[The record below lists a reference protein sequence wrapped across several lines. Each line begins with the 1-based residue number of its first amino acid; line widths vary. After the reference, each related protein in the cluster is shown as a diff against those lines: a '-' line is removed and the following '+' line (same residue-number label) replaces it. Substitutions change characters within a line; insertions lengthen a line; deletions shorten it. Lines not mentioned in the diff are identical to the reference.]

1 MSRERVLVKIGGS
14 LAEDRQALS
23 ELCSAL
29 AEFSRSGADL
39 ALVHGGGKEI
49 NRSLELLAEKPRFE
63 GGLRVTDEPA
73 MKMVEMALSGWVN
86 KEFVRLLLGEGC
98 RAVGVSGVD
107 AGQLLADRRGGV
119 PDLGRVGKIRR
130 ADGSLVEYL
139 WAGGYLPVVSPVSN
153 DAEWRP
159 LNINA
164 DEAASALAVA
174 LKADKLLFVSDVPGV
189 MRDGAVI
196 PELDEARIAKLVEEG
211 VISGGMIPKTRSCLE
226 GIAAGIGEVH
236 ICGWNGR
243 DGFLDQLSGAR
254 NGGTI
259 IR

>member
-1 MSRERVLVKIGGS
+1 MAKTRVLVKIGGS
-14 LAEDRQALS
+14 LAEDRRALS

-49 NRSLELLAEKPRFE
+49 NRNLELLAEKPRFE

-73 MKMVEMALSGWVN
+73 MKMVEMTLSGWVN
-86 KEFVRLLLGEGC
+86 KELVRLLLGEGC
-98 RAVGVSGVD
+98 RAVGISGVD
-107 AGQLLADRRGGV
+107 GGQFVARKRGGT
-119 PDLGRVGKIRR
+119 PDLGRVGKIVS
-130 ADGSLVEYL
+130 ADGALVEHL
-139 WAGGYLPVVSPVSN
+139 WAGGWLPVVSPVSN
-153 DAEWRP
+153 DDERRP

-189 MRDGAVI
+189 MRDGETI
-196 PELDEARIAKLVEEG
+196 PELDEAKIAKLVEEG

-254 NGGTI
+254 NRGTI

>member
-1 MSRERVLVKIGGS
+1 MAKTRVLVKIGGS
-14 LAEDRQALS
+14 LAEDRRALS

-49 NRSLELLAEKPRFE
+49 NRNLELLAEKPRFE

-73 MKMVEMALSGWVN
+73 MKMVEMTLSGWVN
-86 KEFVRLLLGEGC
+86 KELVRLLLGEGC
-98 RAVGVSGVD
+98 RAVGISGVD
-107 AGQLLADRRGGV
+107 GGQFVARKRGGT
-119 PDLGRVGKIRR
+119 PDLGRVGKIVS
-130 ADGSLVEYL
+130 ADGALVEHL
-139 WAGGYLPVVSPVSN
+139 WAGGWLPVVSPVSN
-153 DAEWRP
+153 DDERRP

-174 LKADKLLFVSDVPGV
+174 LKADRLLFVSDVPGV
-189 MRDGAVI
+189 MRDGEVI
-196 PELDEARIAKLVEEG
+196 PELDEAKIAKLVEEG

-254 NGGTI
+254 NRGTI

>member
-1 MSRERVLVKIGGS
+1 MAKTRVLVKIGGS
-14 LAEDRQALS
+14 LAEDRRALS

-49 NRSLELLAEKPRFE
+49 NRNLELLAEKPRFE

-73 MKMVEMALSGWVN
+73 MKMVEMTLSGWVN
-86 KEFVRLLLGEGC
+86 KELVRLLLGEGC
-98 RAVGVSGVD
+98 RAVGISGVD
-107 AGQLLADRRGGV
+107 GGQFVARKRGGT
-119 PDLGRVGKIRR
+119 PDLGRVGKIVS
-130 ADGSLVEYL
+130 ADGALVEHL
-139 WAGGYLPVVSPVSN
+139 WAGGWLPVVSPVSN
-153 DAEWRP
+153 DDERRP

-174 LKADKLLFVSDVPGV
+174 LKADRLLFVSDVPGV
-189 MRDGAVI
+189 MRDGETI
-196 PELDEARIAKLVEEG
+196 PELDEAKIAKLVEEG

-243 DGFLDQLSGAR
+243 DGFLDQLSGAK

>member
-1 MSRERVLVKIGGS
+1 MAKTRVLVKIGGS
-14 LAEDRQALS
+14 LAEDRRALS

-49 NRSLELLAEKPRFE
+49 NRNLELLAEKPRFE

-73 MKMVEMALSGWVN
+73 MKMVEMTLSGWVN
-86 KEFVRLLLGEGC
+86 KELVRLLLGEGC
-98 RAVGVSGVD
+98 RAVGISGVD
-107 AGQLLADRRGGV
+107 GGQFVARKRGGT
-119 PDLGRVGKIRR
+119 PDLGRVGRIVS
-130 ADGSLVEYL
+130 ADGALVEHL
-139 WAGGYLPVVSPVSN
+139 WAGGWLPVVSPVSN
-153 DAEWRP
+153 DDERRP

-174 LKADKLLFVSDVPGV
+174 LKADRLLFVSDVPGV
-189 MRDGAVI
+189 MRDGETI
-196 PELDEARIAKLVEEG
+196 PELDEAKIAKLVEEG

-243 DGFLDQLSGAR
+243 DGFLGQISGAK

>member
-1 MSRERVLVKIGGS
+1 MAKTRVLVKIGGS
-14 LAEDRQALS
+14 LAEDRRALS

-49 NRSLELLAEKPRFE
+49 NRNLELLAEKPRFE

-73 MKMVEMALSGWVN
+73 MKMVEMTLSGWVN
-86 KEFVRLLLGEGC
+86 KELVRLLLGEGC
-98 RAVGVSGVD
+98 RAVGISGVD
-107 AGQLLADRRGGV
+107 GGQFVARKRGGT
-119 PDLGRVGKIRR
+119 PDLGRVGKIVS
-130 ADGSLVEYL
+130 ADGALVEHL
-139 WAGGYLPVVSPVSN
+139 WAGGWLPVVSPVSN
-153 DAEWRP
+153 DDERRP

-174 LKADKLLFVSDVPGV
+174 LKADRLLFVSDVPGV
-189 MRDGAVI
+189 MRDGETI
-196 PELDEARIAKLVEEG
+196 PELDEAKIAKLVEEG

-254 NGGTI
+254 NRGTI